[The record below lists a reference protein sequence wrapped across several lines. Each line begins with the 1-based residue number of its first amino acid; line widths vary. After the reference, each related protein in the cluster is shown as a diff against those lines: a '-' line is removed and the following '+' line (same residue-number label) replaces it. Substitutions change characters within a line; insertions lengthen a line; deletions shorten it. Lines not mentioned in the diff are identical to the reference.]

1 VQSILKN
8 NDWDDTQVVIGPL
21 LINNLQLVSQYLS
34 NKNIPVVSPLTS
46 QSLEGMS
53 NILQSRPSELTQQ
66 KMLFAY
72 IDSLKSD
79 KNLILVSD
87 KSHRDLVKKIEFN
100 FPDIKKVKQAKEE
113 YIQKSDFSSML
124 AKNKSNWVIFAASDV
139 GLVTNSIA
147 HLNRLSEEND
157 IRVFTTDKNTV
168 FEQEVPSASLEK
180 LKFTYPAMSA
190 DKELNKSNAFA
201 QAYEKKHGIFPS
213 HIAIRG
219 FDLTMDIILRLS
231 LKNDLYD
238 SLENKIIVT
247 QYLENRFRYIRQ
259 PKGGYTNDAAY
270 LIQYD
275 KDLNLKILN

>member
-1 VQSILKN
+1 
-8 NDWDDTQVVIGPL
+8 
-21 LINNLQLVSQYLS
+21 
-34 NKNIPVVSPLTS
+34 
-46 QSLEGMS
+46 
-53 NILQSRPSELTQQ
+53 
-66 KMLFAY
+66 
-72 IDSLKSD
+72 
-79 KNLILVSD
+79 
-87 KSHRDLVKKIEFN
+87 
-100 FPDIKKVKQAKEE
+100 
-113 YIQKSDFSSML
+113 
-124 AKNKSNWVIFAASDV
+124 
-139 GLVTNSIA
+139 
-147 HLNRLSEEND
+147 
-157 IRVFTTDKNTV
+157 
-168 FEQEVPSASLEK
+168 
-180 LKFTYPAMSA
+180 MSA